1 MATVKRKDE
10 GKSMFLK
17 EYLVDHPDAGT
28 EAIAAAWRE
37 GGHEGTISPSLIHKV
52 RRDLGQTGQGTAKRK
67 SRERVGTAK
76 RPAADSKSGARGA
89 GRPEVE
95 GRTPVQESSQPVTAG
110 SKPPVAPRVAV
121 GDRTAVLIRLEGA
134 IDDLLHEV
142 KLAGGLPEFEET
154 LRKARRILV
163 RSHGE

>member
-1 MATVKRKDE
+1 MATVK
-10 GKSMFLK
+10 GKNMFLK

-28 EAIAAAWRE
+28 ETIAAAWRQ

-89 GRPEVE
+89 GRSEVE
-95 GRTPVQESSQPVTAG
+95 GRTPVQESSHPVTAG
-110 SKPPVAPRVAV
+110 SEPPVASRVAG
-121 GDRTAVLIRLEGA
+121 GDRTAVLIQLEGA

>member
-37 GGHEGTISPSLIHKV
+37 AGHAGTISTSLIGKV
-52 RRDLGQTGQGTAKRK
+52 RKDLGLTGQGTAQGK
-67 SRERVGTAK
+67 SRARVGTSQRSSAG
-76 RPAADSKSGARGA
+76 SKSDARGA
-89 GRPEVE
+89 STEVG
-95 GRTPVQESSQPVTAG
+95 GRTLAQESSRPVTGGLEQPA
-110 SKPPVAPRVAV
+110 APRAAG
-121 GDRTAVLIRLEGA
+121 GDRTGVLIRLEGA
-134 IDDLLHEV
+134 IDDLLHEI
-142 KLAGGLPEFEET
+142 KLTGGLPEFEET
-154 LRKARRILV
+154 LRRARRILV

>member
-1 MATVKRKDE
+1 MATVKGKNK

-28 EAIAAAWRE
+28 EAIAAAWRQ

-52 RRDLGQTGQGTAKRK
+52 RRDLGQTGQGTAKQK

-89 GRPEVE
+89 GRSEVE
-95 GRTPVQESSQPVTAG
+95 GRTPAQESSQPVTAA
-110 SKPPVAPRVAV
+110 SEPLVAPRVAG